1 MEQALRVAVFGAT
14 GYTGIELLRSLLFHP
29 YVEIKSLISQTYKG
43 KKVREVLPFLGDTY
57 ISELEFTDKP
67 SEDYDLAFLCLP
79 HEVSYE
85 LVPELLSQGKRV
97 IDLSGAYR
105 IRRRE
110 VYKEFYG
117 FEHEKEEILKK
128 AVYGLPEIFREE
140 IKGAELIA
148 NPGCYPTATLLA
160 IYPFLKEKLK
170 VENAIVHALS
180 GVSGAGRKTKQH
192 FHFPE
197 MTENF
202 FNYGVEKH
210 RHTPE
215 MEDVIRKIR
224 GEDIKIRF
232 TPTVVPASRGMI
244 STVYLKT
251 DKVNVREL
259 FEETYRNE
267 IFVRVLENPPHT
279 KWVLGTNYCLIYP
292 HYDGRTDTYVII
304 SCIDNLGK
312 GASLQAVQNM
322 NVMFGF
328 EEDAGLFYTPLF
340 P

>member
-14 GYTGIELLRSLLFHP
+14 GYTGIELLRSLLSHP
-29 YVEIKSLISQTYKG
+29 YVEIKNLISQTYKG
-43 KKVREVLPFLGDTY
+43 KKVKEVLPFLGNTY

-67 SEDYDLAFLCLP
+67 YEDYELAFLCLP
-79 HEVSYE
+79 HEVSYD
-85 LVPELLSQGKRV
+85 LAPQLLSEGKKV

-105 IRRRE
+105 IKRRE
-110 VYKEFYG
+110 VYGEFYG
-117 FEHEKEEILKK
+117 FEHEREDVLRE

-140 IKGAELIA
+140 IKKSKLVA

-160 IYPFLKEKLK
+160 LYPFLKEGLS
-170 VENAIVHALS
+170 VENVIVHALS
-180 GVSGAGRKTKQH
+180 GVSGAGRKPKQH

-215 MEDVIRKIR
+215 MEDVIRNLTGKEIR
-224 GEDIKIRF
+224 IRF

-244 STVYLKT
+244 ATVYLKS
-251 DKVNVREL
+251 DRVNVKEL
-259 FEETYRNE
+259 FEETYKSE
-267 IFVRVLENPPHT
+267 IFVRILDSPPHT

-292 HYDGRTDTYVII
+292 HYDKRTDTYVII